1 MFLAGKAACTGV
13 AFMLL
18 MIATSG
24 PRLTRLPS
32 EAKLRT
38 DLPGPA
44 PPNDVIKM
52 QQTLQDKGQYRG
64 KVDGVLGLRTRASIR
79 AYQKAQNLPATG
91 QLDTQ
96 TAGGLG
102 IAAEIR
108 EETTFETTQ
117 DKPSAGV
124 KWADGSRRKG
134 KQPRKTVMRSAR
146 TVPPA

>member
-1 MFLAGKAACTGV
+1 MFLAGKAAGAGI

-24 PRLTRLPS
+24 PGRMRLTS
-32 EAKLRT
+32 GAKLST
-38 DLPGPA
+38 DAPGLA
-44 PPNDVIKM
+44 FPNDVIEI

-79 AYQKAQNLPATG
+79 AYQKAENLPVTG
-91 QLDTQ
+91 GLDTQ
-96 TAGGLG
+96 TAGRLG

-108 EETTFETTQ
+108 DVASFETTQ

-124 KWADGSRRKG
+124 KWANGSRRKD
-134 KQPRKTVMRSAR
+134 KQPRKKVIRSAG
-146 TVPPA
+146 TVPPE